1 MKLLLSTILLLSLLL
16 FTSSCKKKHFEP
28 QPDPIEIIDST
39 GTDTNSYSKLIVNV
53 SGMKNAN
60 GKLNFALYNS
70 SSAFND
76 PSQTYKEYFL
86 SVIQGNMIITIDSLP
101 AGDYSFGLFHDENEN
116 YQIDKNWL
124 GIPSEGFAFSNN
136 AMGSFGPP
144 SYNQAKFS
152 VPAKSEVTQN
162 ITLNFY

>member
-1 MKLLLSTILLLSLLL
+1 MKAIIYTSILLSCILIS
-16 FTSSCKKKHFEP
+16 TSCKKKHFEP

-39 GTDTNSYSKLIVNV
+39 GTDTNSYSKLIVNIN
-53 SGMKNAN
+53 GMKNAN

-70 SSAFND
+70 AASFND

-86 SVIQGNMIITIDSLP
+86 PVQQGNMTITIDSLP
-101 AGDYSFGLFHDENEN
+101 EGDYSFGLFHDENEN

-152 VPAKSEVTQN
+152 VPKKSEVTQN